1 MLTKQII
8 YMIYLFDL
16 TLLQH
21 ARFVDEN
28 GNVCVSKKI
37 KNNEKIHSQQC
48 MSLTTDFELTD
59 EQIIEHENSLVHL
72 DQHNV
77 YNEALAIMKR
87 SVKLAVGDEESIK
100 YYSKRCLK
108 LEGERHVTT
117 AVDNSLIISAN
128 SETKLKQHST
138 SRLKPCYEN

>member
-1 MLTKQII
+1 MPVIN
-8 YMIYLFDL
+8 
-16 TLLQH
+16 
-21 ARFVDEN
+21 N
-28 GNVCVSKKI
+28 G
-37 KNNEKIHSQQC
+37 
-48 MSLTTDFELTD
+48 FELTD
-59 EQIIEHENSLVHL
+59 ELIIEHESIQANMVHL
-72 DQHNV
+72 DQRNV
-77 YNEALAIMKR
+77 HNEALAIMKR